1 MRTQLHQHYVRWC
14 YRWIIITGCLAQ
26 GHKMLRIFCLKR
38 WVGRP
43 LKILS
48 WKFEAKLTRKKSY
61 GPVAFANCKQDFAFK
76 FVAMDFI
83 INESANDSINKQHDN
98 SEAVDLSLPKGRQK
112 CGDKENDPV
121 LSMNF
126 SHQVVNPFFTPY
138 FMNPQVRWCSVNLCS
153 QHNSC
158 PSLSNRFIR
167 WVWALNYHLNL
178 LSLNFRSKPTMPL
191 SRRWRKLQRSE
202 DDHLW
207 NQLWRK
213 LLRDTCW
220 NVTSSTDT
228 SSQLC
233 SSIIS
238 PMMTGIVHLKRV
250 NFDFWVEINFPSMS
264 TGLFQE

>member
-112 CGDKENDPV
+112 CGVKR
-121 LSMNF
+121 MI
-126 SHQVVNPFFTPY
+126 PY
-138 FMNPQVRWCSVNLCS
+138 
-153 QHNSC
+153 
-158 PSLSNRFIR
+158 
-167 WVWALNYHLNL
+167 WAWTFH
-178 LSLNFRSKPTMPL
+178 SK
-191 SRRWRKLQRSE
+191 SSI
-202 DDHLW
+202 HS
-207 NQLWRK
+207 
-213 LLRDTCW
+213 LLR
-220 NVTSSTDT
+220 TSWIHKSDDARSIYATNT
-228 SSQLC
+228 IHAPASAIGSSGEC
-233 SSIIS
+233 E
-238 PMMTGIVHLKRV
+238 H
-250 NFDFWVEINFPSMS
+250 
-264 TGLFQE
+264 